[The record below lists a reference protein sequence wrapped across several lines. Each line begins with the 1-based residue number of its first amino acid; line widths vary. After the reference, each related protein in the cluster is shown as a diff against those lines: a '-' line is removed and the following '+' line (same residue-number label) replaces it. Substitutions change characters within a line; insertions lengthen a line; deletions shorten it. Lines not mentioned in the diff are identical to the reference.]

1 MMDDLQGYAARLYR
15 HEGVEPVLL
24 TLQDEAGL
32 DVLLLLSACWLGAR
46 GVAPAAVDWVAL
58 AGRCQPWR
66 QALIEPLRQL
76 RRRLKGESGAESL
89 RAQVQ
94 ACELEAEWLQ
104 LRRLA
109 FCLEGLP
116 GADSPCW
123 LAQLHAC
130 CQAQGAQ
137 PGQARLLRLAEL
149 CRELSD

>member
-1 MMDDLQGYAARLYR
+1 MMDDLQGYAVRLYQ
-15 HEGVEPVLL
+15 HEGVEPLL
-24 TLQDEAGL
+24 LALQDEVGL

-66 QALIEPLRQL
+66 QELIEPLRQL
-76 RRRLKGESGAESL
+76 RRLLKGESGTELL
-89 RAQVQ
+89 RAQVK

-109 FCLEGLP
+109 SSLESLP
-116 GADSPCW
+116 GVDSPCW

-130 CQAQGAQ
+130 CQAQGSQ
-137 PGQARLLRLAEL
+137 PDRARLWRLAEL